1 MTHCPLPVVSCRR
14 TRATGTWQL
23 ATLLALLLFAC
34 DDVPRHEITL
44 SFDDS
49 GEHITIAAETRI
61 PEKGRDEARAQRL
74 REELV
79 AYRDEWSLR
88 FANANP
94 AEDRMLFERSHGT
107 VVRVEHVA
115 RIDSENLQKFFFDL
129 PLSATVTRGPG
140 WMELNLYP
148 GTSTRATRLGSRLAM
163 AWNWR
168 RSTWMGAFQLKRNF
182 FSPYCA

>member
-1 MTHCPLPVVSCRR
+1 L
-14 TRATGTWQL
+14 RAITFL
-23 ATLLALLLFAC
+23 SS
-34 DDVPRHEITL
+34 DDLPRHEVTL

-94 AEDRMLFERSHGT
+94 TEDRMLFERSHGT

-115 RIDSENLQKFFFDL
+115 RIDSAELQRTLF
-129 PLSATVTRGPG
+129 
-140 WMELNLYP
+140 ELLH
-148 GTSTRATRLGSRLAM
+148 
-163 AWNWR
+163 
-168 RSTWMGAFQLKRNF
+168 KD
-182 FSPYCA
+182 